1 MKELRTLYWK
11 ASKLYVLDQR
21 VLPHRVRYVVA
32 VDYRGVARAI
42 KDMTV
47 RGAPAIGVAAAYGLA
62 LAAVRTKG
70 LNPQRALER
79 LQRAADVL
87 RSTRPTAVNLFWA
100 IDRVL
105 SRAERAVTNGE
116 NLADAVLEEA
126 HRMAEEDVEVNRTI
140 GRNGAQLVRDGA
152 RVMTY
157 CNAGALATV
166 GYGTA
171 LGVIRAAVEQ
181 GKRVFVYVPET
192 RPKLQG
198 ARLTSFELKT
208 AGIEH
213 KVISDNTAPFLM
225 SRGEVDLV
233 VVGAD
238 RILATSGHVIN
249 KIGTLSLALA
259 ANYFGVPFYV
269 AAPVSTIDFV
279 RSLPQVKIEE
289 RDEREVLEVS
299 GKRIAPRGVRAI
311 NYAFD
316 VTPPELVRGI
326 ITERGV
332 IRPDELMALRE
343 RAGV

>member
-1 MKELRTLYWK
+1 MRELRTLYWK
-11 ASKLYVLDQR
+11 GSKVYFLDQR
-21 VLPHRVRYVVA
+21 ALPHRLRYVVA
-32 VDYRGVARAI
+32 ADYRQVARAI

-62 LAAVRTKG
+62 LTAVKSRK
-70 LNPQRALER
+70 LDPQRALER

-116 NLADAVLEEA
+116 DLADAVLEEA
-126 HRMAEEDVEVNRTI
+126 HRMAEEDVEVNRAI

-198 ARLTSFELKT
+198 ARLTSFELKS

-213 KVISDNTAPFLM
+213 RVISDNTAPFLM

-279 RSLPQVKIEE
+279 RSLQQVKIEE

-316 VTPPELVRGI
+316 VTPPELVKGI
-326 ITERGV
+326 VTERG
-332 IRPDELMALRE
+332 IFRPDELMALRE
-343 RAGV
+343 RSGV

>member
-1 MKELRTLYWK
+1 MRELRTLYWK
-11 ASKLYVLDQR
+11 GSKLYILDQR
-21 VLPHRVRYVVA
+21 ALPHRVRYVVA
-32 VDYRGVARAI
+32 SDYREVARAI

-62 LAAVRTKG
+62 LAARGTKR
-70 LNPQRALER
+70 LSPQRALER
-79 LQRAADVL
+79 LQRAAEVL

-100 IDRVL
+100 IDRVMG
-105 SRAERAVTNGE
+105 RAERAAANGE
-116 NLADAVLEEA
+116 SIADAVLDEA
-126 HRMAEEDVEVNRTI
+126 HRMAEEDVEVNRAI

-198 ARLTSFELKT
+198 ARLTSFELKA

-213 KVISDNTAPFLM
+213 RVIADNTAPFLM

-238 RILATSGHVIN
+238 RVLATSGHVIN

-279 RSLPQVKIEE
+279 RSLQQVKIEE

-316 VTPPELVRGI
+316 VTPPELVKGI
-326 ITERGV
+326 VTERG
-332 IRPDELMALRE
+332 IFRPDELMALRE
-343 RAGV
+343 RSGV

>member
-1 MKELRTLYWK
+1 MREQRTLYWK
-11 ASKLYVLDQR
+11 GSKLYILDQR
-21 VLPHRVRYVVA
+21 ALPHRVRYVVA
-32 VDYRGVARAI
+32 SDYKQVARAI
-42 KDMTV
+42 RDMTV

-62 LAAVRTKG
+62 LAALRTKR
-70 LNPQRALER
+70 LSPQRALER
-79 LQRAADVL
+79 LQRAAEVL

-100 IDRVL
+100 IDRVMG
-105 SRAERAVTNGE
+105 RAERAAANDESV
-116 NLADAVLEEA
+116 ADAVLDEA
-126 HRMAEEDVEVNRTI
+126 HRMAEEDVEVNRAI

-157 CNAGALATV
+157 CNAGTLATV

-198 ARLTSFELKT
+198 ARLTSFELKA

-213 KVISDNTAPFLM
+213 RVISDNAAPFLM
-225 SRGEVDLV
+225 SRGEVDIV

-259 ANYFGVPFYV
+259 ANHFGVPFYA

-289 RDEREVLEVS
+289 RDEREVLEFAGRRV
-299 GKRIAPRGVRAI
+299 APRGVRAV

-332 IRPDELMALRE
+332 FRPDELMALRE